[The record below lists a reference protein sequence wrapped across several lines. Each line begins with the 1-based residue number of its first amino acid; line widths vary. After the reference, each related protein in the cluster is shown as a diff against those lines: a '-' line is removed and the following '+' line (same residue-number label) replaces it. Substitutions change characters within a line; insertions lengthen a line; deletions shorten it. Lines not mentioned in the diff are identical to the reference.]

1 MADWL
6 LFEPTE
12 TTLHVTI
19 LVGQLNGLLPG
30 TIEETDAFCQSLYP
44 VLDKIQTICID
55 RNLKQVCTANLEG
68 FNTTELKPI
77 AMMRVIWNVY
87 EHTKN
92 NILVERC
99 EAIGGGEF
107 FNTLVRAVKG
117 FLPPFMRGIIQILP
131 SRESTWESPD

>member
-6 LFEPTE
+6 LFEPSNTI
-12 TTLHVTI
+12 LRVTI
-19 LVGQLNGLLPG
+19 VVERLNTLLPS
-30 TIEETDAFCQSLYP
+30 TMEDTDVFCQDLYP
-44 VLDKIQTICID
+44 ILDKIQAICVD

-68 FNTTELKPI
+68 FSTTELKPV

-92 NILVERC
+92 NVLIERC
-99 EAIGGGEF
+99 EAVGGGEF
-107 FNTLVRAVKG
+107 FNTLVSAVKG

-131 SRESTWESPD
+131 SHESTWVSPD

>member
-30 TIEETDAFCQSLYP
+30 TIEETDAFCQGLYP

-87 EHTKN
+87 EHTKDHVMLTGCDISGSN
-92 NILVERC
+92 P
-99 EAIGGGEF
+99 F
-107 FNTLVRAVKG
+107 FTSLFGAVKG
-117 FLPPFMRGIIQILP
+117 FLPPFMRNIIRIN
-131 SRESTWESPD
+131 